1 MADNRLEVFK
11 KARGQAVEARFALI
25 EKLAGD
31 VEEKHEKLLHVQS
44 VIDIIDAA
52 IEDEETGD
60 SAFDDL
66 DDDE

>member
-31 VEEKHEKLLHVQS
+31 VEEKHEKPCTYNPSSILSMRRLKMRKP
-44 VIDIIDAA
+44 
-52 IEDEETGD
+52 GD

-66 DDDE
+66 DDE